1 MVGLGGG
8 ARAVLVVDGGGGG
21 GGGGG
26 GIEAEIVE
34 FVGDVVGRR
43 WHGHYGG
50 GERIEELNYEGEWR
64 KGF

>member
-8 ARAVLVVDGGGGG
+8 AGAVLVVD

-50 GERIEELNYEGEWR
+50 GERIEELKKE
-64 KGF
+64 